1 LPEASFDAAYLVD
14 LVEHLYEP
22 APALANVRRA
32 LRPGGAA
39 LVQVPYE
46 LYHWEKRAQAWWE
59 HKKAGTVA
67 PDAIPYHVT
76 FFTPRT
82 LKMMLQQCGFRI
94 LGRDSG
100 NYGAIRRRLSPP
112 AIRRGGALETAG
124 RFVYY
129 KMGLQAALRALAAA
143 LQQGSGVIYVA
154 TPAER

>member
-1 LPEASFDAAYLVD
+1 
-14 LVEHLYEP
+14 
-22 APALANVRRA
+22 
-32 LRPGGAA
+32 
-39 LVQVPYE
+39 
-46 LYHWEKRAQAWWE
+46 
-59 HKKAGTVA
+59 
-67 PDAIPYHVT
+67 
-76 FFTPRT
+76 
-82 LKMMLQQCGFRI
+82 MMLQQCGFRI